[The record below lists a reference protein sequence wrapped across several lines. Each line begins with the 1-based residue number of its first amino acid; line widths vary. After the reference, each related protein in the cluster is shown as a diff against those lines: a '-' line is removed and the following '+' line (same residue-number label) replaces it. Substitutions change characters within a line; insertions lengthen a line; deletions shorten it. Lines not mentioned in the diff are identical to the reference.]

1 MARIARFLPVPEIS
15 RLVNSDVYWDQIES
29 IEPDGEEVVYDGTV
43 PGLHNFVA
51 NDFIVHNSGALE
63 QDADV
68 VIFIYRDVMYN
79 PDTEQPNIADLLV
92 AKHRNGPTGKVPLYF
107 QSELAKF
114 NEVELRYEELEF
126 E

>member
-1 MARIARFLPVPEIS
+1 MGRIAQFLPDKAINN
-15 RLVNSDVYWDQIES
+15 LVHSDVYWDEIES
-29 IEPDGEEVVYDGTV
+29 IEPDGEETVYDGTV
-43 PGLHNFVA
+43 PGPHNFVA
-51 NDFIVHNSGALE
+51 NGFIVHNSGALE

-68 VIFIYRDVMYN
+68 VIFIYRDVLYN